1 MDYER
6 AFAPKR
12 ILLSTSWFSLLIAF
26 ALFGIYGGRFALSYL
41 VGVAVM
47 GLGFLL
53 LWLIILGMFS
63 RKIRSVFLVI
73 FAVFA
78 KILLFFGLLYYL
90 FTSGKLD
97 HLGLILGLST
107 LWVVIVLKAIAFAT
121 IVKEEARH
129 K

>member
-1 MDYER
+1 MNYEQ

-12 ILLSTSWFSLLIAF
+12 ILLTTSWFGALVAF
-26 ALFGIYGGRFALSYL
+26 ALLGIYGGRFALSYA
-41 VGVAVM
+41 VGAVIM
-47 GLGFLL
+47 SLGFFL
-53 LWLIILGMFS
+53 LWLIILFAFS
-63 RKIRSVFLVI
+63 RNIRSVFIVVL
-73 FAVFA
+73 AVFA
-78 KILLFFGLLYYL
+78 KIFLFFGLLYYL

-107 LWVVIVLKAIAFAT
+107 PWVVIFLKALALAT